1 MKKNMRVLIADDHPR
16 SRADLRAKL
25 ATLAFMEVIAEA
37 RKKPHTRYGEINMN
51 KTPNFNADNNSQRD
65 SIGSAVR
72 EILQESRKRH
82 VVIRNRSGKKVIDC
96 SVLLALILS
105 IGAPVLPAF
114 VILGVLV
121 EAISISFEKT

>member
-1 MKKNMRVLIADDHPR
+1 METTQNTNTNNNAQR
-16 SRADLRAKL
+16 S
-25 ATLAFMEVIAEA
+25 
-37 RKKPHTRYGEINMN
+37 
-51 KTPNFNADNNSQRD
+51 

-72 EILQESRKRH
+72 AILQVSRNRR
-82 VVIRNRSGKKVIDC
+82 VVIRRSSGNTIINI

-121 EAISISFEKT
+121 ETISVSLEYK

>member
-1 MKKNMRVLIADDHPR
+1 
-16 SRADLRAKL
+16 
-25 ATLAFMEVIAEA
+25 
-37 RKKPHTRYGEINMN
+37 
-51 KTPNFNADNNSQRD
+51 
-65 SIGSAVR
+65 
-72 EILQESRKRH
+72 

>member
-1 MKKNMRVLIADDHPR
+1 MDTTQN
-16 SRADLRAKL
+16 
-25 ATLAFMEVIAEA
+25 T
-37 RKKPHTRYGEINMN
+37 
-51 KTPNFNADNNSQRD
+51 NANDKSNWT

-72 EILQESRKRH
+72 EILRESRNRR
-82 VVIRNRSGKKVIDC
+82 VVIRKASGKKVIDC

-121 EAISISFEKT
+121 ESISVSFEKGGVQISTKETIQ

>member
-1 MKKNMRVLIADDHPR
+1 MATPENA
-16 SRADLRAKL
+16 L
-25 ATLAFMEVIAEA
+25 A
-37 RKKPHTRYGEINMN
+37 
-51 KTPNFNADNNSQRD
+51 NNNTQRE

-72 EILQESRKRH
+72 ETLRESRKRRL
-82 VVIRNRSGKKVIDC
+82 VIRNRAGKQIIDI

-121 EAISISFEKT
+121 ESIRVSFEQI